1 MMVVV
6 YEDGPYYTLI
16 SPWLCKEAEVC
27 KEEEEELEEEGKEEG
42 KEEETQGTWGFV
54 IPDALHWSLLINLK
68 ETITFYTTYRYLRY
82 TLRIL
87 NVIHTYNYEKE
98 GGTERSIMYHNH

>member
-1 MMVVV
+1 MKVVV

-27 KEEEEELEEEGKEEG
+27 TEGEEELEEEG

-54 IPDALHWSLLINLK
+54 IPDALHWPLLINLK
-68 ETITFYTTYRYLRY
+68 ETITFYTTCRYLRH

-98 GGTERSIMYHNH
+98 GGTE

>member
-16 SPWLCKEAEVC
+16 SPWLCKEAAVYTEG
-27 KEEEEELEEEGKEEG
+27 EEELEEEGKEE
-42 KEEETQGTWGFV
+42 EMQRTWGFV

-68 ETITFYTTYRYLRY
+68 ETITFYTIYVSSLTLYTTYFKR
-82 TLRIL
+82 
-87 NVIHTYNYEKE
+87 NTY
-98 GGTERSIMYHNH
+98 IQF

>member
-1 MMVVV
+1 MVVV
-6 YEDGPYYTLI
+6 YVDGPYYTLI

-27 KEEEEELEEEGKEEG
+27 TEGEEEL
-42 KEEETQGTWGFV
+42 EEETQGTWGFV

-82 TLRIL
+82 IYT
-87 NVIHTYNYEKE
+87 TYFKRY
-98 GGTERSIMYHNH
+98 TYIQL